1 MFARLLYSPG
11 IWKGLTSDFP
21 QFRKK
26 MSKNKEII
34 LKIKRASL
42 FILCFLFFFIPSQN
56 FYAVIQ
62 ATPLPSSTQEL
73 DFPPPTVSDYP
84 VDLKKTVMPSLTA
97 RSLVVVD
104 RDSAAL
110 LVGRNENLRVL
121 PASTVKGMTA
131 LVAWDYYRLDDVL
144 VVGGMEKNGQ
154 DIGLVEG
161 ERITFKNLL
170 YGLLVSSGN
179 VAAVVLGQ
187 NYPGGV
193 VGFVEAMNQKAQA
206 LNLTHTY
213 FANPTGLDSDPEGN
227 LLTDFSY
234 TSALDLARLP
244 ATPLKNQFL
253 LEIFS
258 TSSMTISDVEGKI
271 SHQLNNINELLNQL
285 PGMKGIKTGW
295 TEEAG
300 ECLVG
305 YTEREEH
312 GVITVVLGSQDRFG
326 ETVKLTNWVFD
337 NFRWQEI
344 TPS

>member
-1 MFARLLYSPG
+1 MFPL
-11 IWKGLTSDFP
+11 
-21 QFRKK
+21 RK
-26 MSKNKEII
+26 NNQVLI

-42 FILCFLFFFIPSQN
+42 FVFCLLFFFIPSQN

-73 DFPPPTVSDYP
+73 DFPLPTVANYP
-84 VDLKKTVMPSLTA
+84 VNLEKTPTLSLTA

-121 PASTVKGMTA
+121 PASTVKVMTA
-131 LVAWDYYRLDDVL
+131 LVALDYYRLDNVL
-144 VVGGMEKNGQ
+144 VVGKMEKNGQ
-154 DIGLVEG
+154 GIDLIEG
-161 ERITFKNLL
+161 EKITVKNLL
-170 YGLLVSSGN
+170 YGLLVSSAN
-179 VAAVVLGQ
+179 DAALVLAQ
-187 NYPGGV
+187 NYPGGM
-193 VGFVEAMNQKAQA
+193 VGFVKAMNQKAQA

-234 TSALDLARLP
+234 TTALDLARLA
-244 ATPLKNQFL
+244 ATALKNQFL

-258 TSSMTISDVEGKI
+258 TLSITITDVEGKI
-271 SHQLNNINELLNQL
+271 SHQLDNINELLNFL
-285 PGMKGIKTGW
+285 PGMKGVKTGW

-305 YTEREEH
+305 YTERDGH
-312 GVITVVLGSQDRFG
+312 GIITVVLGSQDRFG
-326 ETVKLTNWVFD
+326 ETVKLTNWIFD
-337 NFRWQEI
+337 NFRWLEI
-344 TPS
+344 TPSID